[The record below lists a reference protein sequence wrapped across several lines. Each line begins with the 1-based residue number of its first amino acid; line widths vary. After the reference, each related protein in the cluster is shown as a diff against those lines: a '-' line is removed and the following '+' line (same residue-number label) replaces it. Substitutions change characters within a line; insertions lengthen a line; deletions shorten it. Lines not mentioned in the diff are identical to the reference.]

1 MCKLLRPAVFRS
13 STLRC
18 VFVLVVVVLN
28 KHLSSRRPHTWGMFS
43 VLVMLL
49 KSPRAPSYHHK
60 KVLIAKK
67 VLCKAKSLSTHLA
80 PWWSR
85 TLAASLLPLSAAF
98 IRIRKKWKGK
108 CHCIVRFYKKVEV
121 EKVKMIGVEISP
133 MHHTPCKLIQISF
146 RCQIFEKI
154 AYTISP
160 QITTDFL
167 NQELLQHVQHWK
179 VKALLSFASV
189 LTMLAKNK

>member
-1 MCKLLRPAVFRS
+1 
-13 STLRC
+13 
-18 VFVLVVVVLN
+18 
-28 KHLSSRRPHTWGMFS
+28 MFS

-108 CHCIVRFYKKVEV
+108 CHCIVKFYKKS
-121 EKVKMIGVEISP
+121 KSKKWKWLGLRLAPCIIHHANLFRSLSDLWKDSIYNLSP
-133 MHHTPCKLIQISF
+133 
-146 RCQIFEKI
+146 E
-154 AYTISP
+154 
-160 QITTDFL
+160 ITTDFL
-167 NQELLQHVQHWK
+167 NQELLQHVQNWK
-179 VKALLSFASV
+179 VKVLFSFASV